1 MQHTRKEQM
10 EAFGRFLDILDE
22 LRVKCPWDKKQTN
35 ESLRPNTIEETYE
48 LCDALMRDDKQDI
61 CKELGDVLLH
71 VAFYAKIGSE
81 TGDFDIKDVC
91 DRLCEK
97 LIFRHPHVFGDVKA
111 ETAGQVSENWEQ
123 LKLKEKDGNKSVLS
137 GVPAALPSL
146 IKAYRIQD
154 KARNVGFDWEKKE
167 DVWDK
172 VREELGELQAELA
185 QEDKEKST
193 DEFGDFLFS
202 VINAGKILFD
212 FYEKTGDGRYKVAM
226 DTLRKQLTEQPR
238 TSEGGFW
245 HKLIYPHQM
254 WLDGIF
260 MASPYLAQYGNVF
273 KDTTVNADIVNQI
286 KLIARKTYDP
296 KTGLFYHGWDESK
309 TQNWANKETGCSPNF
324 WSRSI
329 GWYAAAVVDILDYMP
344 AQFEGRDS
352 IMTIINTL
360 AEGIVKYQEPE
371 TGVWWQVTDQN
382 NRKGNYLESSASSLF
397 VYFLCKAVN
406 KGYIP
411 VEYKA
416 AAERGFNGLIKQF
429 IKEEPDGSYT
439 ITNCCAV
446 AGLGGKGNRDGSFA
460 YYIGEPVIENDP
472 KSVGSFILAAIEYEK
487 MKQ

>member
-1 MQHTRKEQM
+1 MKRTGLNIICSLLLAGGM
-10 EAFGRFLDILDE
+10 CA
-22 LRVKCPWDKKQTN
+22 CTATPKQT
-35 ESLRPNTIEETYE
+35 EEIKWSERMAQSEMQRFPEPWMIEKAKKPRWGYTHGLVVKSMLEEWKHT
-48 LCDALMRDDKQDI
+48 
-61 CKELGDVLLH
+61 GDT
-71 VAFYAKIGSE
+71 AYYNYAKIYA
-81 TGDFDIKDVC
+81 D
-91 DRLCEK
+91 
-97 LIFRHPHVFGDVKA
+97 
-111 ETAGQVSENWEQ
+111 
-123 LKLKEKDGNKSVLS
+123 
-137 GVPAALPSL
+137 SL
-146 IKAYRIQD
+146 ID
-154 KARNVGFDWEKKE
+154 
-167 DVWDK
+167 
-172 VREELGELQAELA
+172 
-185 QEDKEKST
+185 T
-193 DEFGDFLFS
+193 DGKIKTMKYLSFNIDN
-202 VINAGKILFD
+202 INAGKILFD

-226 DTLRKQLTEQPR
+226 DTLRKQLAEQPR
-238 TSEGGFW
+238 TTSEGGFW

-286 KLIARKTYDP
+286 KLIARKTHDP

-329 GWYAAAVVDILDYMP
+329 GWYAAAVVDVLDYMP

>member
-1 MQHTRKEQM
+1 MNRH
-10 EAFGRFLDILDE
+10 ALL
-22 LRVKCPWDKKQTN
+22 
-35 ESLRPNTIEETYE
+35 SLLALL
-48 LCDALMRDDKQDI
+48 LC
-61 CKELGDVLLH
+61 C
-71 VAFYAKIGSE
+71 S
-81 TGDFDIKDVC
+81 T
-91 DRLCEK
+91 
-97 LIFRHPHVFGDVKA
+97 
-111 ETAGQVSENWEQ
+111 
-123 LKLKEKDGNKSVLS
+123 
-137 GVPAALPSL
+137 SL
-146 IKAYRIQD
+146 
-154 KARNVGFDWEKKE
+154 
-167 DVWDK
+167 
-172 VREELGELQAELA
+172 
-185 QEDKEKST
+185 
-193 DEFGDFLFS
+193 
-202 VINAGKILFD
+202 
-212 FYEKTGDGRYKVAM
+212 
-226 DTLRKQLTEQPR
+226 
-238 TSEGGFW
+238 
-245 HKLIYPHQM
+245 
-254 WLDGIF
+254 
-260 MASPYLAQYGNVF
+260 
-273 KDTTVNADIVNQI
+273 
-286 KLIARKTYDP
+286 
-296 KTGLFYHGWDESK
+296 
-309 TQNWANKETGCSPNF
+309 
-324 WSRSI
+324 
-329 GWYAAAVVDILDYMP
+329 P

>member
-1 MQHTRKEQM
+1 MKRTGLNIICSLLLAGGM
-10 EAFGRFLDILDE
+10 CA
-22 LRVKCPWDKKQTN
+22 CTATPKQT
-35 ESLRPNTIEETYE
+35 EEIKWSERMAQSEMQRFPEPWMIEKRKSLVGVKKPRWGYTS
-48 LCDALMRDDKQDI
+48 D
-61 CKELGDVLLH
+61 G
-71 VAFYAKIGSE
+71 KIK
-81 TGDFDIKDVC
+81 TMKY
-91 DRLCEK
+91 
-97 LIFRHPHVFGDVKA
+97 
-111 ETAGQVSENWEQ
+111 
-123 LKLKEKDGNKSVLS
+123 LS
-137 GVPAALPSL
+137 FN
-146 IKAYRIQD
+146 ID
-154 KARNVGFDWEKKE
+154 N
-167 DVWDK
+167 
-172 VREELGELQAELA
+172 
-185 QEDKEKST
+185 
-193 DEFGDFLFS
+193 
-202 VINAGKILFD
+202 INAGKILFD

-226 DTLRKQLTEQPR
+226 DTLRKQLAEQPR

-329 GWYAAAVVDILDYMP
+329 GWYAAAVVDVLDYMPAQFEGRDSIIPNFWSRSIGWYAAAVVDVLDYMP

-487 MKQ
+487 

>member
-1 MQHTRKEQM
+1 MKRTGLNIICSLLLAGGM
-10 EAFGRFLDILDE
+10 CA
-22 LRVKCPWDKKQTN
+22 CTATPKQT
-35 ESLRPNTIEETYE
+35 EEIKWSERMAQSEMQRFPEPWMIEKAKKPRWGYTHGLVVKSMLEEWKHT
-48 LCDALMRDDKQDI
+48 
-61 CKELGDVLLH
+61 GDT
-71 VAFYAKIGSE
+71 AYYNYAKIYA
-81 TGDFDIKDVC
+81 D
-91 DRLCEK
+91 
-97 LIFRHPHVFGDVKA
+97 
-111 ETAGQVSENWEQ
+111 
-123 LKLKEKDGNKSVLS
+123 
-137 GVPAALPSL
+137 SL
-146 IKAYRIQD
+146 ID
-154 KARNVGFDWEKKE
+154 
-167 DVWDK
+167 
-172 VREELGELQAELA
+172 
-185 QEDKEKST
+185 T
-193 DEFGDFLFS
+193 DGKIKTMKYLSFNIDN
-202 VINAGKILFD
+202 INAGKILFD

-226 DTLRKQLTEQPR
+226 DTLRKQLAEQPR

-286 KLIARKTYDP
+286 MLIARKTYDP

-329 GWYAAAVVDILDYMP
+329 GWYAAAVVDVLDYMP

-360 AEGIVKYQEPE
+360 AEGIVKYQELE

>member
-1 MQHTRKEQM
+1 MKRN
-10 EAFGRFLDILDE
+10 L
-22 LRVKCPWDKKQTN
+22 
-35 ESLRPNTIEETYE
+35 
-48 LCDALMRDDKQDI
+48 I
-61 CKELGDVLLH
+61 CKTFVIGALLCSVSLAAQKVSDKLPWSVRMTESEMIRCPESWQLDFQPKLKWDYCHGLELGAMLDVYDTYGGKKIYDYALAYADTMIHDDGSIVTYKLH
-71 VAFYAKIGSE
+71 EYNI
-81 TGDFDIKDVC
+81 
-91 DRLCEK
+91 DRL
-97 LIFRHPHVFGDVKA
+97 
-111 ETAGQVSENWEQ
+111 N
-123 LKLKEKDGNKSVLS
+123 S
-137 GVPAALPSL
+137 G
-146 IKAYRIQD
+146 K
-154 KARNVGFDWEKKE
+154 
-167 DVWDK
+167 
-172 VREELGELQAELA
+172 
-185 QEDKEKST
+185 
-193 DEFGDFLFS
+193 FLFR
-202 VINAGKILFD
+202 I
-212 FYEKTGDGRYKVAM
+212 YEESKDEKYKKAIDLLRSQL
-226 DTLRKQLTEQPR
+226 DTHPR
-238 TSEGGFW
+238 NEDGGFW
-245 HKLIYPHQM
+245 HKKIYPNQM

-329 GWYAAAVVDILDYMP
+329 GWYAAAVVDVLDYMP

-352 IMTIINTL
+352 IMTIINML
-360 AEGIVKYQEPE
+360 AEGIVKYQDPE

-406 KGYIP
+406 KGYISS
-411 VEYKA
+411 EYKM

-487 MKQ
+487 MK

>member
-1 MQHTRKEQM
+1 
-10 EAFGRFLDILDE
+10 
-22 LRVKCPWDKKQTN
+22 
-35 ESLRPNTIEETYE
+35 
-48 LCDALMRDDKQDI
+48 
-61 CKELGDVLLH
+61 
-71 VAFYAKIGSE
+71 
-81 TGDFDIKDVC
+81 
-91 DRLCEK
+91 
-97 LIFRHPHVFGDVKA
+97 
-111 ETAGQVSENWEQ
+111 
-123 LKLKEKDGNKSVLS
+123 
-137 GVPAALPSL
+137 
-146 IKAYRIQD
+146 
-154 KARNVGFDWEKKE
+154 
-167 DVWDK
+167 
-172 VREELGELQAELA
+172 
-185 QEDKEKST
+185 
-193 DEFGDFLFS
+193 
-202 VINAGKILFD
+202 
-212 FYEKTGDGRYKVAM
+212 M

-260 MASPYLAQYGNVF
+260 MASPYLAQYGKVF

-286 KLIARKTYDP
+286 TLIARKTYDP
-296 KTGLFYHGWDESK
+296 KTGLYYHGWDESK
-309 TQNWANKETGCSPNF
+309 KQNWANKETGCSPNF

-329 GWYAAAVVDILDYMP
+329 GWYAAAVVDVLDYMP

-416 AAERGFNGLIKQF
+416 AAEHGFNGLIKQF

-487 MKQ
+487 MK

>member
-1 MQHTRKEQM
+1 MKRTGLNIICSLLLAGGM
-10 EAFGRFLDILDE
+10 CA
-22 LRVKCPWDKKQTN
+22 CTATPKQT
-35 ESLRPNTIEETYE
+35 EEIKWSERMAQSEMQRFPEPWMIEKAKKPRWGYTHGLVVKSMLEEWKHT
-48 LCDALMRDDKQDI
+48 
-61 CKELGDVLLH
+61 GDT
-71 VAFYAKIGSE
+71 AYYNYAKIYA
-81 TGDFDIKDVC
+81 D
-91 DRLCEK
+91 
-97 LIFRHPHVFGDVKA
+97 
-111 ETAGQVSENWEQ
+111 
-123 LKLKEKDGNKSVLS
+123 
-137 GVPAALPSL
+137 SL
-146 IKAYRIQD
+146 ID
-154 KARNVGFDWEKKE
+154 
-167 DVWDK
+167 
-172 VREELGELQAELA
+172 
-185 QEDKEKST
+185 T
-193 DEFGDFLFS
+193 DGKIKTMKYLSFNIDN
-202 VINAGKILFD
+202 INAGKILFD

-296 KTGLFYHGWDESK
+296 KTGGLFYHGWDESK

-329 GWYAAAVVDILDYMP
+329 GWYAAAVVDVLDYMP